1 MNVVLREVRD
11 ADLPVLHAQSIEPEA
26 LHLAAFTADDPTDR
40 TRFDAHWSRIRTD
53 PQVVLRAVTAGA
65 DGELLGH
72 AAVYG
77 PPDEREVT
85 YWIGRAHWGRGVATA
100 ALRALLVTVP
110 ERPLHARVAADN
122 AGSLRVLHAC
132 GFRVTGR
139 ERSFAAARGEE
150 IEELLLTLTTLTAP

>member
-1 MNVVLREVRD
+1 MREVRD
-11 ADLPVLHAQSIEPEA
+11 ADLPALHAQSIEPEA
-26 LHLAAFTADDPTDR
+26 LRMAAFTADDPTDR

-110 ERPLHARVAADN
+110 ERPLHARVAADS

-132 GFRVTGR
+132 GFTVTGR

-150 IEELLLTLTTLTAP
+150 IEELLLTLTALTAP